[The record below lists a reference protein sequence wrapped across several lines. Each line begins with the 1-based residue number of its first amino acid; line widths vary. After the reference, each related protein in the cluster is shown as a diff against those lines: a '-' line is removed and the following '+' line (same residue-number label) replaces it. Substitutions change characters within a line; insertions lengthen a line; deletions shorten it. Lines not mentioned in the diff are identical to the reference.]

1 MDYRKTLDDLTKL
14 LDELKQDNQHTPIIV
29 EGPHDKT
36 ALGTLGLTGPI
47 ISLNKG
53 ISITNFC
60 DQIASQY
67 TKVILLTDWDRK
79 GGHLLRILYQ
89 NLEGR
94 LTINTDYRKAIAKLS
109 LSRTIEG
116 LPSWIHTL
124 KTKTIENKT

>member
-14 LDELKQDNQHTPIIV
+14 LDELKQDNQNTPIIV
-29 EGPHDKT
+29 EGHHDKT
-36 ALGTLGLTGPI
+36 ALETLGLIGTI
-47 ISLNKG
+47 IPLNKG
-53 ISITNFC
+53 MSIINFC
-60 DQIASQY
+60 DQIARQY

-124 KTKTIENKT
+124 KTKTLEIKT